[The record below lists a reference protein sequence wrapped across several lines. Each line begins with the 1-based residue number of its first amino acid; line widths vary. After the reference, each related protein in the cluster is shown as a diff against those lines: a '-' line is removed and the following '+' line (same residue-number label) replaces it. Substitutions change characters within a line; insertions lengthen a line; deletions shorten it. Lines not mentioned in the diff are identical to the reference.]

1 MSQVWHFEYGRE
13 GVKVLEALRALF
25 ERVSSAISPGDL
37 VVVKVHVGERGNVTY
52 LRPVFAWAV
61 VELVKEAGGR
71 PVVADTTTIYPYQR
85 FRGWELLETAA
96 VNGFT
101 PQAVGAPVMVADGL
115 EGREGRMVILERTVR
130 GCTLREVEVA
140 SLIAEAQAM
149 VVLSHVK
156 GHELSGL
163 GGAIKQLGMGCTTK
177 RSKADQHAVNSPVWS
192 PERCDGCGT
201 CQEACVY
208 EAIRLEKG
216 RPVKDEERCMHCSE
230 CMFRCPQGA
239 WSWPEGSKER
249 FQIWLAHAA
258 RAVMSTFGPGKVA
271 FLNFVQ
277 DVTPM
282 CDCAAPAGLPLVAD
296 VGVLA
301 SLDPVA
307 IDRASLDLID
317 RAPAMDPGL
326 RGPDRLGRLK
336 GTSSLI
342 QMEVASE
349 LGMGQLHY
357 DLLPV

>member
-1 MSQVWHFEYGRE
+1 MSQVWCLEYGRP
-13 GVKVLEALRALF
+13 GVKVLEGLRALF
-25 ERVSSAISPGDL
+25 ARVSSAIAPGDL

-52 LRPVFAWAV
+52 LRPVFARTV
-61 VELVKEAGGR
+61 VELVREAGGR
-71 PVVADTTTIYPYQR
+71 PLVADTTTIYPYR
-85 FRGWELLETAA
+85 RLRGWDLLETAA
-96 VNGFT
+96 ANGFT
-101 PQAVGAPVMVADGL
+101 PEALGAPVVVADGL
-115 EGREGRMVILERTVR
+115 EGREGRTVVLERTVR

-140 SLIAEAQAM
+140 SLVAEAEAM

-177 RSKADQHAVNSPVWS
+177 RSKADQHRVNSPVWN

-201 CQEACVY
+201 CQEVCVY
-208 EAIRLEKG
+208 GAIQLRQG
-216 RPVKDEERCMHCSE
+216 RPLRDEARCMHCSE

-239 WSWPEGSKER
+239 WSWPEGCKER
-249 FQIWLAHAA
+249 FQVWLAHAA
-258 RAVMSTFGPGKVA
+258 RAVMNTFGPGKVA

-277 DVTPM
+277 DVTPL

-317 RAPAMDPGL
+317 QAPALDPAL

-336 GTSSLI
+336 GTSSLV
-342 QMEVASE
+342 QMEVAAE
-349 LGMGQLHY
+349 LGMGELRY
-357 DLLPV
+357 ELRRL